1 MLYRILADILVGI
14 HTAYVG
20 FVVVGQLLIWAGLA
34 CRWRWVRNPWFRW
47 IHLLM
52 IGIVAVEAGLHL
64 ECPLTTWEH
73 RLREAAG
80 EEVYQASFLGQMLH
94 YLLFPELPL
103 WVFPILHIG
112 FAVLV
117 LGTFILAPPR
127 RRRGQETPPSQRAGS
142 VSDGGQRAGSV
153 SDGLANSDGLGN
165 RNPSLTLP
173 AR

>member
-14 HTAYVG
+14 HVGYVG

-34 CRWRWVRNPWFRW
+34 CRWRWVRNPWFRC

-52 IGIVAVEAGLHL
+52 ISIVAVEAGLQL

-73 RLREAAG
+73 QLRAAAG
-80 EEVYQASFLGQMLH
+80 EEVSEASFLGQLLH

-103 WVFPILHIG
+103 WVFPILHVS

-127 RRRGQETPPSQRAGS
+127 WRRRPEPAAPP
-142 VSDGGQRAGSV
+142 
-153 SDGLANSDGLGN
+153 LARKAEAVTADQ
-165 RNPSLTLP
+165 PS
-173 AR
+173 